1 MMEDPDACKRL
12 FDHILAK
19 LVSIKDF
26 SLEFAYERKQQY
38 SAFPQIIVKADKASF
53 LNFNIEAQG

>member
-19 LVSIKDF
+19 LVNIKDF
-26 SLEFAYERKQQY
+26 SLEFADERKQQY
-38 SAFPQIIVKADKASF
+38 SAFLQIIVKADKASF